1 MSNISTKIIDFSNDF
16 LTNLM
21 TVTIVPLAG
30 ARLFCSMPIQIKVN
44 QFALMLIILKVLVRV
59 VEIRSNK
66 IEND

>member
-1 MSNISTKIIDFSNDF
+1 MSNISTKIMDFSNDF
-16 LTNLM
+16 LTDLM

-44 QFALMLIILKVLVRV
+44 QFALMLIILKVLVKV

-66 IEND
+66 IMND

>member
-1 MSNISTKIIDFSNDF
+1 MNNISTKIIDFSNDF

-59 VEIRSNK
+59 IDVRSNK
-66 IEND
+66 IMND